1 MSIDTDDEIL
11 QDFLVEA
18 GELLELPS
26 EQLVALEQNPEDS
39 DLLNAVFRSFHT
51 IKGGAGFLA
60 INPLVDVC
68 HRAEDVFNVLRQGER
83 VADAELMDTI
93 LTVTDVVNT
102 MFDSVR
108 NGEDPEPADAALLTL
123 LEGFSSAD
131 AGGASAAPVPEAP
144 AGEESPVDVSVGGD
158 EISDDEFEAMLDEIH
173 GKGRSP
179 TGPRADTG
187 ENESVGVAQT
197 PVATAAVTPESVVE
211 KRVETKPAVAT
222 A

>member
-18 GELLELPS
+18 GELLELLS

-108 NGEDPEPADAALLTL
+108 NGEDPEPADASLLTL

-131 AGGASAAPVPEAP
+131 AGGSSAAPMPEAP

-179 TGPRADTG
+179 TGSRADTG

-197 PVATAAVTPESVVE
+197 PVATAAVTP
-211 KRVETKPAVAT
+211 
-222 A
+222 